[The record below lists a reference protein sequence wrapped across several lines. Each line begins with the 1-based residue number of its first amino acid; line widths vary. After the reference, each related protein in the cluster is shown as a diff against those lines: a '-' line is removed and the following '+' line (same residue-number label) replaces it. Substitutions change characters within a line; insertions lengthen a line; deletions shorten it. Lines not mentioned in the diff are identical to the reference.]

1 MMDRL
6 TALPFF
12 VVLMGLGA
20 LAMLVPAIHAVVLDD
35 YVTMRVFFYG
45 AVLFSILTLMIG
57 LTTISY
63 APENVARSQLMA
75 LFASFTAL
83 PMMFAV
89 PFAEAHN
96 GVDYLD
102 AWFEMVSCFTT
113 TGATLYDDTGQ
124 LTPSLHVW
132 RGMVGWMGGLL
143 IWVTAVSIFA
153 PMNLG
158 GFEVRAT
165 GSTGRGAATHF
176 RQIARIA
183 DPSERLARYTAQL
196 FPIYTGLTFLLWLAL
211 ASLGEVPY
219 VALVHAMSVMSS
231 SGVSAIG
238 GLYYAASGVWG
249 EVVIFLFFVFA
260 LSRLA
265 FSRGI
270 VGEAQG
276 GLLRD
281 PEFKTALVLIGGSTV
296 LLFGRHFFGAI
307 AEDQNNISQ
316 GLAAVW
322 GTVFTGEARR
332 IRRKGAYISWIFFM
346 LFAISVAVV
355 MLLLSLTGVQFET
368 AMVLSVSA
376 LSTTGP
382 LANIAAES
390 PILYAGLPDMTKLI
404 LAAAMVLGRLEALAI
419 IALFNPEIWRK

>member
-176 RQIARIA
+176 GLGRGGDLSFLRFCLVTIGVFTRYRGRGARWLVA
-183 DPSERLARYTAQL
+183 RPRVQDGACFDRWQHGVAVRTPLFWRHRRGSEQHQSRIGRC
-196 FPIYTGLTFLLWLAL
+196 
-211 ASLGEVPY
+211 LGD
-219 VALVHAMSVMSS
+219 
-231 SGVSAIG
+231 
-238 GLYYAASGVWG
+238 GLYRH
-249 EVVIFLFFVFA
+249 VV
-260 LSRLA
+260 
-265 FSRGI
+265 
-270 VGEAQG
+270 
-276 GLLRD
+276 
-281 PEFKTALVLIGGSTV
+281 
-296 LLFGRHFFGAI
+296 
-307 AEDQNNISQ
+307 
-316 GLAAVW
+316 
-322 GTVFTGEARR
+322 
-332 IRRKGAYISWIFFM
+332 
-346 LFAISVAVV
+346 
-355 MLLLSLTGVQFET
+355 
-368 AMVLSVSA
+368 
-376 LSTTGP
+376 
-382 LANIAAES
+382 
-390 PILYAGLPDMTKLI
+390 PDHN
-404 LAAAMVLGRLEALAI
+404 R
-419 IALFNPEIWRK
+419 F